1 MALRISSR
9 PAGGGK
15 SDTKVCRLSSGQPD
29 LFSSSSGRAT
39 AAALDRTKHQ
49 IQEPVKSY
57 ITQGQMD
64 KQEKHTMTCVTWK
77 CIMSTVC
84 YDCSK
89 EQKQESR
96 KLERAWVLVRQ
107 AEVGSQHS
115 ALKSEGIQA
124 PQQWQS
130 CTGACISAGS
140 DSQPS

>member
-15 SDTKVCRLSSGQPD
+15 SDTKVCLLSSGQPD
-29 LFSSSSGRAT
+29 FLSSSSGRAT
-39 AAALDRTKHQ
+39 AAALNRTEHQ
-49 IQEPVKSY
+49 IQEPVESY

-64 KQEKHTMTCVTWK
+64 KHKKHTMTCVTWK
-77 CIMSTVC
+77 CIISTVC

-89 EQKQESR
+89 EQKQKSR
-96 KLERAWVLVRQ
+96 KLERAWALVRQ
-107 AEVGSQHS
+107 AEVGDQHS
-115 ALKSEGIQA
+115 ALKSKGIGA

-140 DSQPS
+140 DSHLS